1 MAPDDHSKHVF
12 APTHGETEISSFAL
26 APGGHVSH
34 IPSEDVARARRNTV
48 GDLLSRSAARY
59 PDKLALV
66 FQGERLTYAQL
77 DTRVNQTAHRF
88 LNDGLRRGMRLAILS
103 KNSLDFAVIAF
114 AAARIG
120 VTLVPINY
128 MLTIPDITYIL
139 GHCQADA
146 LASAPAFVERLDDAY
161 RQALRGVNVGGGA
174 GRTSAIDAL
183 GAGVGGAGAGLSID
197 AGGGA
202 GAGRSAD
209 AGHATGAS
217 AVSGWR
223 GVIGRY
229 LMQAT
234 EDLPVSSSHP
244 MPAQESDEPYPPLS
258 SRAQSSITTP
268 STTHSDVWRAM
279 RGASVRGMPT
289 FDPEAYVEG
298 GDVAQILYTSGTESR
313 PKGVMLTHDNLIAQY
328 VSVIV
333 AGRMEARD
341 VCLHALPLY
350 HSAQLNCFLGPS
362 VYLGSSG
369 IILEQADP
377 ATILTTLETESATQL
392 FCPPTVWI
400 ALLRHADFSERDV
413 ASLEKCYYGA
423 AIMPME
429 VLKELSVRLPQAQ
442 FWNFYGQTEVAPL
455 ATALQPEDQ
464 LRKLGSAG
472 QPTLNVE
479 TRIVDDDDNEVPRGT
494 VGEIVHRTAHAMLGY
509 LNDAAKT
516 AEAFKNGWF
525 HSGDLGVMDEEGYIT
540 VVDRKKDMIKTG
552 GVNVS
557 SREVEEAVYQYP
569 GVSEVAVIGVADDY
583 WIEAVTAIVVPK
595 PGESLDVHGLEA
607 HCKATLAAFKVPK
620 RIIIVDT
627 LPRNPSGKILK
638 RDLRHQYQT
647 LA

>member
-1 MAPDDHSKHVF
+1 MTVPAGN
-12 APTHGETEISSFAL
+12 T
-26 APGGHVSH
+26 
-34 IPSEDVARARRNTV
+34 SERLERNVARARRNTI

-59 PDKLALV
+59 PDKLALA
-66 FQGERLTYAQL
+66 FHGERLTYAQF

-88 LNDGLRRGMRLAILS
+88 LTDGLRRGMRLVILS

-120 VTLVPINY
+120 VTIVPVNY
-128 MLTIPDITYIL
+128 MLTVPDVTYIL

-146 LASAPAFVERLDDAY
+146 LAAPPAFAERLETAY
-161 RQALRGVNVGGGA
+161 REAMSAATRDADGAEGAAANADGAEGAAEDADGV
-174 GRTSAIDAL
+174 
-183 GAGVGGAGAGLSID
+183 AGA
-197 AGGGA
+197 AE
-202 GAGRSAD
+202 
-209 AGHATGAS
+209 
-217 AVSGWR
+217 GWH
-223 GVIGRY
+223 GVIARY

-234 EDLPVSSSHP
+234 DDLMVSGSDLLH
-244 MPAQESDEPYPPLS
+244 ARESAHLS
-258 SRAQSSITTP
+258 SAPSASGQSVSGQSVSVESSPSQSAERAGL
-268 STTHSDVWRAM
+268 WRAM

-289 FDPEAYVEG
+289 FDPEAFVDAS
-298 GDVAQILYTSGTESR
+298 DVAQILYTSGTESR
-313 PKGVMLTHDNLIAQY
+313 PKGVMLSHENLIAEY

-333 AGRMEARD
+333 GGSMDARD

-377 ATILTTLETESATQL
+377 ATILATLEVEAATQL

-400 ALLRHADFSERDV
+400 ALLRHPEFANRDLT
-413 ASLEKCYYGA
+413 SLEKCYYGA

-429 VLKELSVRLPQAQ
+429 VLKELSVRLPQARL
-442 FWNFYGQTEVAPL
+442 WNFYGQTEVAPL

-479 TRIVDDDDNEVPRGT
+479 TRIVDDDDNEVARGT

-509 LNDAAKT
+509 LNDPVKT

-525 HSGDLGVMDEEGYIT
+525 HSGDLGVMDEEGFIT

-552 GVNVS
+552 GINVS
-557 SREVEEAVYQYP
+557 SREVEEAVYEYP

-583 WIEAVTAIVVPK
+583 WMEAVTAIVVPK
-595 PGESLDVHGLEA
+595 PGESLDVHGLEE
-607 HCKATLAAFKVPK
+607 HCKATLAGFKVPK
-620 RIIIVDT
+620 RIIIVDS

-638 RDLRHQYQT
+638 RDLRDKYKS

>member
-1 MAPDDHSKHVF
+1 MAEDQVRGPMSR
-12 APTHGETEISSFAL
+12 SSQFENNLPPLTTVPAENTSERL
-26 APGGHVSH
+26 ARN
-34 IPSEDVARARRNTV
+34 VARARRNTI

-59 PDKLALV
+59 PDKLALA
-66 FQGERLTYAQL
+66 FRGERLTYAQF
-77 DTRVNQTAHRF
+77 DKRVNQTARRF
-88 LNDGLRRGMRLAILS
+88 LTDGLRRGMRLVILS

-120 VTLVPINY
+120 VTIVPVNY
-128 MLTIPDITYIL
+128 MLTVPDITYIL

-146 LASAPAFVERLDDAY
+146 LAAPPTFAERLENAY
-161 RQALRGVNVGGGA
+161 REAMSAAVAGA
-174 GRTSAIDAL
+174 AATAD
-183 GAGVGGAGAGLSID
+183 GAAGAGE
-197 AGGGA
+197 
-202 GAGRSAD
+202 
-209 AGHATGAS
+209 
-217 AVSGWR
+217 GWY
-223 GVIGRY
+223 GVIARY

-234 EDLPVSSSHP
+234 DDLMVSGRDP
-244 MPAQESDEPYPPLS
+244 LYAQESAQLS
-258 SRAQSSITTP
+258 SAASATGQSVSADSP
-268 STTHSDVWRAM
+268 PQPAEGAFLWQAM

-289 FDPEAYVEG
+289 SDPEAFVEAS
-298 GDVAQILYTSGTESR
+298 DVAQILYTSGTESR
-313 PKGVMLTHDNLIAQY
+313 PKGVMLTHENLIAEY

-333 AGRMEARD
+333 GGSMEARD

-350 HSAQLNCFLGPS
+350 HSAQLNCFMGPS

-377 ATILTTLETESATQL
+377 ATILTTLEVEAATQL

-400 ALLRHADFSERDV
+400 ALLRHPEFSNRDLT
-413 ASLEKCYYGA
+413 SLEKCYYGA

-429 VLKELSVRLPQAQ
+429 VLKELSVRLPQARL
-442 FWNFYGQTEVAPL
+442 WNFYGQTEVAPL

-479 TRIVDDDDNEVPRGT
+479 TRIVDDDDIEVPRGT

-509 LNDAAKT
+509 LNDPVKT

-525 HSGDLGVMDEEGYIT
+525 HSGDLGVMDEEGFVT

-552 GVNVS
+552 GINVS

-569 GVSEVAVIGVADDY
+569 GVSEVAVIGVPDDY
-583 WIEAVTAIVVPK
+583 WMEAVTAIVVSK
-595 PGESLDVHGLEA
+595 PGESLDVHGLEE

-620 RIIIVDT
+620 RIIIVNS

-638 RDLRHQYQT
+638 RDLRDKYKS